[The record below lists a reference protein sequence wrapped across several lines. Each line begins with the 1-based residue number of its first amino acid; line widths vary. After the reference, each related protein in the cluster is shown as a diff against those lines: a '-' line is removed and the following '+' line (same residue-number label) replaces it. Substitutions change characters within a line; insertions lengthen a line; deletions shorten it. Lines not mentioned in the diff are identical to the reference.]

1 MREDKSWKHA
11 AGAYEMCAPQ
21 QRHRLKTFR
30 RLESRELSIMF
41 QKHKEE
47 RFKTDW
53 PNSKRL
59 RRSEGREKDRK

>member
-1 MREDKSWKHA
+1 VREDKSWKHA

-21 QRHRLKTFR
+21 QRHRLK
-30 RLESRELSIMF
+30 ESRELSFLF
-41 QKHKEE
+41 QKHKE

-59 RRSEGREKDRK
+59 IRREEREKDRK